1 MKAAIKNEGAT
12 LTCRGR
18 IQFPAFTMLS
28 LIKNRQ
34 VVATSLNGIM
44 QINTKSVSAIPFG
57 LYVCQLNASGVI
69 FEETSFL
76 KEQGLHSINIII
88 LLCIAIKRL

>member
-28 LIKNRQ
+28 FIKNRQ
-34 VVATSLNGIM
+34 VVATSLNGIV

-57 LYVCQLNASGVI
+57 LYVCQLNASGMI
-69 FEETSFL
+69 FDETSFL
-76 KEQGLHSINIII
+76 KEQGLHSNVVINIMHS
-88 LLCIAIKRL
+88 L

>member
-1 MKAAIKNEGAT
+1 MKATIKNEGAT

-34 VVATSLNGIM
+34 VAATSLNGIV

-57 LYVCQLNASGVI
+57 LYVCQLNASGMI
-69 FEETSFL
+69 FDETSFL
-76 KEQGLHSINIII
+76 KEQGLHSNVVINIIMHSN
-88 LLCIAIKRL
+88 